1 MKYMLGVKE
10 EKRCKGQSL
19 HLGVLVIL
27 FRELRHIRKESI
39 TLMVGGASLMV
50 QWVKNLPAMQETQ
63 EMRAQSLG
71 REDPLEEEMATL
83 TGYCPKGRKELDTTE
98 HEPRWTDRQWP
109 VGHECCAPWF
119 RGGSSTWRQVIWD
132 GGREALKEQQD
143 LVERNRREPQ
153 EGTQHTQRLRGEK
166 RKPRPQAS
174 PQLDRP
180 RTGSA
185 KRV

>member
-63 EMRAQSLG
+63 TQVLSLG
-71 REDPLEEEMATL
+71 LEDPLEEEVATIPVFL
-83 TGYCPKGRKELDTTE
+83 PRKSHGQRSLAGYSSKGHKSQT
-98 HEPRWTDRQWP
+98 Q
-109 VGHECCAPWF
+109 
-119 RGGSSTWRQVIWD
+119 
-132 GGREALKEQQD
+132 LK
-143 LVERNRREPQ
+143 
-153 EGTQHTQRLRGEK
+153 
-166 RKPRPQAS
+166 AI
-174 PQLDRP
+174 
-180 RTGSA
+180 
-185 KRV
+185 